1 MMLEFIGFSFLGG
14 CFFGACAWLNKENK
28 ADTDLI
34 NRVIKEK
41 GYVKYY
47 DSKRNTYSIELNV
60 GSSFNDLEKMKGAF
74 ENALKN
80 EVEIVNENYHYFIK
94 LVEPKIIPTLVPF
107 DFYEI
112 KNKNKLKVAVAKG
125 SDGLI
130 FLDFMKVPH
139 TLIAGATGWGKSIF
153 TKNLIIQLINNFPST
168 EFELFD
174 FKAGI
179 ELSLIHI

>member
-1 MMLEFIGFSFLGG
+1 MLEFIGFAFLGG

-47 DSKRNTYSIELNV
+47 DSKRNIYSVELNV

-74 ENALKN
+74 ENVLKN
-80 EVEIVNENYHYFIK
+80 EVEIVNENYNYFIK
-94 LVEPKIIPTLVPF
+94 LIEPKIIPTLVPF

-112 KNKNKLKVAVAKG
+112 KNKSKLKVAVAKG

-153 TKNLIIQLINNFPST
+153 TKN
-168 EFELFD
+168 
-174 FKAGI
+174 
-179 ELSLIHI
+179 